1 MRKRYFSASAW
12 HSPHVLKAHAELVS
26 AEDADVPLRWR
37 RFLEFYDHRET
48 RIRATAQVVFADV
61 VDSHRAQQELIEL
74 LPWVR
79 DRWWLRLSPEDVD
92 AHKESFMDPQ
102 ALLEL
107 PCPVR
112 RRVRAER
119 ALVRL
124 EQHFGSQLVE
134 YERNM
139 AERTQQ
145 EVGANSAEVTSA
157 LEAVAANN
165 AQLVAWGNVAFEQR
179 DRALRQT
186 VRVEFDGYRAHIAV
200 EMQEDIPAHVEA
212 AQLGA
217 RRVKQHEHCEMFAAA
232 LREEAHRELISVEGS
247 SAYRQA
253 RVQEELVRARHGE
266 EQSAGLWRIE
276 MANAHAQAAAE
287 QEAAVA
293 RCRFLEAAALDKA
306 RAHAENRCERLEE
319 GFVRERDRAAF
330 AELVLADRGAQLR
343 EEQAMVSEFQ
353 DTALGMQA
361 RVDEFVE
368 QYAEITKRFI
378 DWECSDVK
386 KHERDL
392 VENAKALVMS
402 SGPHGQTSMYSALQR
417 GHCFCFDSHLGSS
430 ADPALCNVNCP
441 GNSSQFCGG
450 DSWYTF
456 HLMYLWVA
464 PVEAICSE
472 MTEPVGNNT
481 PM

>member
-1 MRKRYFSASAW
+1 M
-12 HSPHVLKAHAELVS
+12 
-26 AEDADVPLRWR
+26 AEDAVVPLRWR
-37 RFLEFYDHRET
+37 RLLEFYDHRET
-48 RIRATAQVVFADV
+48 RIRATVQVVFADV

-74 LPWVR
+74 LSWVR

-92 AHKESFMDPQ
+92 AHNESFMDPQ
-102 ALLEL
+102 AFLEL

-112 RRVRAER
+112 RQMRAEC
-119 ALVRL
+119 ALVCL

-145 EVGANSAEVTSA
+145 EVGANRAEVTSA

-179 DRALRQT
+179 DMALSQT
-186 VRVEFDGYRAHIAV
+186 VREEFDGYRAHIAV

-212 AQLGA
+212 RIAEVRDFFRGQFNEGA
-217 RRVKQHEHCEMFAAA
+217 RRVEQHAREHCEMFAAA

-293 RCRFLEAAALDKA
+293 RCRFLAAAALDNA
-306 RAHAENRCERLEE
+306 RAHAEIVANDLRKASSVNAIALQSLSLFLRIGEPSCGKSRPWSLNFKTRRLACRP
-319 GFVRERDRAAF
+319 GLMSLSSSTRRAPN
-330 AELVLADRGAQLR
+330 
-343 EEQAMVSEFQ
+343 VSS
-353 DTALGMQA
+353 TG
-361 RVDEFVE
+361 
-368 QYAEITKRFI
+368 
-378 DWECSDVK
+378 
-386 KHERDL
+386 
-392 VENAKALVMS
+392 
-402 SGPHGQTSMYSALQR
+402 SAL
-417 GHCFCFDSHLGSS
+417 
-430 ADPALCNVNCP
+430 
-441 GNSSQFCGG
+441 
-450 DSWYTF
+450 
-456 HLMYLWVA
+456 M
-464 PVEAICSE
+464 
-472 MTEPVGNNT
+472 
-481 PM
+481 